1 MQSLN
6 ADITH
11 CKNSFLGDG
20 TTEADSGGSGTRV
33 DFGMNGSWTRGV
45 ESMAVAVRAGCSGM
59 ASVAMT
65 VRALGQ
71 PDLRP
76 LHSEPPGQEKQ

>member
-6 ADITH
+6 ADITQ

-20 TTEADSGGSGTRV
+20 TTEAVSGGSGTGA
-33 DFGMNGSWTRGV
+33 DFGMNSGDSWTR
-45 ESMAVAVRAGCSGM
+45 AVAVRAGCSGM

-65 VRALGQ
+65 VRALGV

-76 LHSEPPGQEKQ
+76 LDSEPPGQEKQ

>member
-20 TTEADSGGSGTRV
+20 TTEADSGGSGTGA
-33 DFGMNGSWTRGV
+33 DFGMNSGSSG
-45 ESMAVAVRAGCSGM
+45 MKAGYSGM

-76 LHSEPPGQEKQ
+76 LDSEPPDQEKQ